1 VARNPNTLK
10 QAIEALSQVL
20 RENTD
25 PQARAKAA
33 ECLGELANAEA
44 LTILC
49 EALPQERTPDVQ
61 ISIMDA
67 IVTLAK
73 PDSDKTM
80 SETPKYDLRGANIGN
95 FAETIQ
101 SGGRQEATQ
110 NIYAPE
116 QDFDKLL
123 TDYQQFFNSIQQKY
137 PAQTPEAALQ
147 PIIDAEFQELQK
159 TQPQRWQN
167 FLNLKRLW
175 NGGKKATFKM
185 GEHFAQE
192 SLWGKMAIAFLE
204 GIVEDSEL

>member
-20 RENTD
+20 RDNPN

-33 ECLGELANAEA
+33 DCLGELESPEA

-49 EALPQERTPDVQ
+49 EALQKERTPDVQ
-61 ISIMDA
+61 IRMMDA
-67 IVTLAK
+67 IVNLAK
-73 PDSDKTM
+73 PNSDKPM

-110 NIYAPE
+110 NIHAPE
-116 QDFDKLL
+116 QDFNKLL
-123 TDYQQFFNSIQQKY
+123 ADYQQFFNNLQQKY
-137 PAQTPEAALQ
+137 PTQPPEAALQ
-147 PIIDAEFQELQK
+147 PIIDAEFQEIQK

-167 FLNLKRLW
+167 FLILKHLW

-185 GEHFAQE
+185 GEHFTEE
-192 SLWGKMAIAFLE
+192 SPWGKAAIAFLE
-204 GIVEDSEL
+204 GFLEED

>member
-20 RENTD
+20 RENPN

-33 ECLGELANAEA
+33 ECLGELASAEA

-49 EALPQERTPDVQ
+49 EALQKERTPDVQ
-61 ISIMDA
+61 IRMMDA

-73 PDSDKTM
+73 PDSDKIM

-101 SGGRQEATQ
+101 SGGRQEVTQ

-116 QDFDKLL
+116 QDFDTLL
-123 TDYQQFFNSIQQKY
+123 TDYKQFFNDLQQKY
-137 PAQTPEAALQ
+137 PTQPPEAALQ
-147 PIIDAEFQELQK
+147 PIIDAEFQEIQK

-167 FLNLKRLW
+167 FLSLKHLW
-175 NGGKKATFKM
+175 NGGKKATIKL
-185 GEHFAQE
+185 GEHFTE
-192 SLWGKMAIAFLE
+192 ENVWGKMAIAFLE
-204 GIVEDSEL
+204 GVTEKSE

>member
-49 EALPQERTPDVQ
+49 QALPQERTPDVQ

-73 PDSDKTM
+73 PDPDKPM

-101 SGGRQEATQ
+101 SGGRQEAIQ

-116 QDFDKLL
+116 QDFNKLL
-123 TDYQQFFNSIQQKY
+123 ADYQQFFNSLQQKY

-147 PIIDAEFQELQK
+147 PIIDAEFQEI
-159 TQPQRWQN
+159 QPSKWANISPKRIFGAKWRSH
-167 FLNLKRLW
+167 FLKASRKRT
-175 NGGKKATFKM
+175 KPAPTSSKAS
-185 GEHFAQE
+185 EP
-192 SLWGKMAIAFLE
+192 SLN
-204 GIVEDSEL
+204 SSN

>member
-20 RENTD
+20 QENPN

-33 ECLGELANAEA
+33 DCLGELESAEA

-49 EALPQERTPDVQ
+49 EALQKERTPDVQ
-61 ISIMDA
+61 IRMMDA
-67 IVTLAK
+67 IVNLAK
-73 PDSDKTM
+73 PDSDKPM

-101 SGGRQEATQ
+101 SGGRQDATQ

-116 QDFDKLL
+116 QDFNKLL
-123 TDYQQFFNSIQQKY
+123 ADYQQFFTELQQKY
-137 PAQTPEAALQ
+137 PTQIPEAALQ
-147 PIIDAEFQELQK
+147 PIIDAEFQEIQK

-167 FLNLKRLW
+167 FLSLKRLW

-185 GEHFAQE
+185 GEHFTE
-192 SLWGKMAIAFLE
+192 ENLWGKMAIAFLE
-204 GIVEDSEL
+204 GVIEED